1 MREIK
6 DFDSEKRI
14 YIGKVLGHIHHK
26 KLHTRIYEE
35 ISNHMD
41 DMYDDFKNDFD
52 NELDV
57 AKKVIDEMGDP
68 EELGNELKKA
78 HKDTLRFIKT
88 IRIITIFAIFALI
101 VSAFGFFESKDNIK
115 AAKAYELTEETVE
128 LEKSLITY
136 TGFEEYSFINDI
148 HWYTNIDWH
157 HLGIVKPIYKV
168 KEHNL
173 FDDYYILDKSQSVV
187 VDLTC
192 AIHGLGKIYV
202 DDIRKLPADYHSD
215 KLSKVVLTNY
225 DTDFSLELN
234 LTSDEILELEK
245 IAFLNDNDIQE
256 DLEFGKL
263 VMSGENEPYYW
274 CLQFHIKDLE
284 GLYYYPWYDLYK
296 SIDGK
301 YYIGDW
307 WYGAEEGHM
316 YLEIPEHLAKKIDKS
331 FEDAGISFKN
341 GQTFF

>member
-1 MREIK
+1 MKGYEFFTKEKIMYLYNATKPIK
-6 DFDSEKRI
+6 YKKLQDRIYFELSNHIDDMFCDFIDNGMSEK
-14 YIGKVLGHIHHK
+14 
-26 KLHTRIYEE
+26 
-35 ISNHMD
+35 
-41 DMYDDFKNDFD
+41 
-52 NELDV
+52 V
-57 AKKVIDEMGDP
+57 ATEKFLDEMGDP
-68 EELGNELKKA
+68 EELGNELKKV

-88 IRIITIFAIFALI
+88 IRIITVFTIFALI
-101 VSAFGFFESKDNIK
+101 VSVFGFFESKDNIK

-192 AIHGLGKIYV
+192 AMHGLGKIYV
-202 DDIRKLPADYHSD
+202 DDIRKLPANYHSD
-215 KLSKVVLTNY
+215 KLSKVVLANY

-234 LTSDEILELEK
+234 LTSDEVLELEK
-245 IAFLNDNDIQE
+245 IAFLNNNDIQE

-316 YLEIPEHLAKKIDKS
+316 HIEIPEHLAKKIDKT
-331 FEDAGISFKN
+331 FENAGISFED